1 MDMCM
6 LLVCPDQDA
15 ANLLMSVLS
24 EMEMEAE
31 HTPSIAHGL
40 ARLDEQRFDAII
52 FDYRGDAVSDE
63 FLARLRKSSKNNAAM
78 LVALVDEECNA
89 RPLFGLGANFVLY
102 RPLSVERTRL
112 SLNAARSLMRTERRQ
127 SPRTQVNSTANIS
140 YPGVPDLDATLID
153 ISDNGTLIA
162 THQHKLGEG
171 KVYFEFALP
180 GQGQLVRLSG
190 EVAWQ
195 DFSGRAGIS
204 FLDVPQTSR
213 KLIQTWLQQHGV
225 RPGQPQQSQ
234 EPIIERFA
242 LEPNLAQSAS
252 AEESEEVSN
261 LGDRRRDE
269 RVPCQLGATVLPV
282 GTSAASHCSLS
293 DVSEGGCYVEMPS
306 PLPGRADVEI
316 MVRTT
321 DRKFAIRGQVL
332 TSHPGFG
339 MGVRFVFENSAE
351 REEILRL
358 LAVLSAART
367 RDEQPC

>member
-195 DFSGRAGIS
+195 DFSGR
-204 FLDVPQTSR
+204 
-213 KLIQTWLQQHGV
+213 
-225 RPGQPQQSQ
+225 
-234 EPIIERFA
+234 
-242 LEPNLAQSAS
+242 
-252 AEESEEVSN
+252 
-261 LGDRRRDE
+261 
-269 RVPCQLGATVLPV
+269 
-282 GTSAASHCSLS
+282 
-293 DVSEGGCYVEMPS
+293 
-306 PLPGRADVEI
+306 
-316 MVRTT
+316 
-321 DRKFAIRGQVL
+321 
-332 TSHPGFG
+332 
-339 MGVRFVFENSAE
+339 
-351 REEILRL
+351 
-358 LAVLSAART
+358 
-367 RDEQPC
+367 